1 MAMRRKYRRTKVS
14 AAESAELWK
23 RWKKGEGLHAIGEA
37 LGRGHTSIAG
47 HIRPSGGIRPPP
59 RRRSMRALSLA
70 EREEISRGIVA
81 GRSVRAM
88 ARALGRSA
96 STVSREIIRNGGSRR
111 YRAEA
116 ADNQAW
122 RRALRPKPC
131 KLALHAQLRQDVSR
145 KLELN
150 WSPEQIAGWLRR
162 TWPEDE
168 ARRVSHETIYRSLYI
183 QARGVLKQEL
193 MAHLR
198 SDRRF
203 RRSRHAT
210 QKRGRNGTI
219 VDAVPISERP
229 PSIEDRAVP
238 GHWEGDLLCGSKNSF
253 IVTLVER
260 HSRYVMLAKVE
271 SRHTQTVINALIKQA
286 RKLPDELYKSL
297 TWDRGHELADHK
309 RFSMATNID
318 VYFCDPQSPWQ
329 RGSNENTNR
338 LLRQYFPRQTDLAPH
353 SQAHLNKVAR
363 QLNGRPRK
371 TLDFQSPADR
381 FSECVAAIG

>member
-1 MAMRRKYRRTKVS
+1 
-14 AAESAELWK
+14 
-23 RWKKGEGLHAIGEA
+23 
-37 LGRGHTSIAG
+37 
-47 HIRPSGGIRPPP
+47 
-59 RRRSMRALSLA
+59 LSLA
-70 EREEISRGIVA
+70 EREEISRGIAA

-88 ARALGRSA
+88 AKALRRSP
-96 STVSREIIRNGGSRR
+96 STVSREIVRNGGARR

-116 ADNQAW
+116 ADSQAW

-131 KLALHAQLRQDVSR
+131 KLALHAQLRQDVAR
-145 KLELN
+145 KLELK

-210 QKRGRNGTI
+210 QKRGANGRI

-229 PSIEDRAVP
+229 PSVEDRAVP

-253 IVTLVER
+253 IVSLVER

-271 SRHTQTVINALIKQA
+271 SRHTQTVINALIRQA

-338 LLRQYFPRQTDLAPH
+338 LLRQYFPRGTDITPH
-353 SQAHLNKVAR
+353 SQAHLHKVAR
-363 QLNGRPRK
+363 QLNERPRK

-381 FSECVAAIG
+381 FSQCVASIG